1 MDEKE
6 NRKAWTIRIG
16 RSGNT
21 VILKFYTLNNLFPK
35 YIKQS
40 MNWKE
45 KQWTNSPLE
54 LEILRHLTQ

>member
-40 MNWKE
+40 MN
-45 KQWTNSPLE
+45 
-54 LEILRHLTQ
+54 